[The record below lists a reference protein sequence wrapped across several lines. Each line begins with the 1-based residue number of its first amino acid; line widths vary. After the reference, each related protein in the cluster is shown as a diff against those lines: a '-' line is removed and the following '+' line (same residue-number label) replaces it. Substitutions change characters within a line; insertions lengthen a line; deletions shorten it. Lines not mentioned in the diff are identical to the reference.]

1 MRLISKETIKTCV
14 RLFLC
19 LILSVLC
26 GMTLLVLVNY
36 LPSERIKNN
45 VRSGAQIILQ
55 ENAEFQYADGY
66 VEAILDNYTDALI
79 LSKVVYP
86 SDHPLKDAVMVPSYS
101 FPGQDVEGMQLF
113 GTLNDNPLD
122 DVQVDTYARYWHGY
136 LAVLKPFFTFFSY
149 ADFRI
154 LNQAAELI
162 LMLMI
167 AVLMQKRHLGFLI
180 PAYVGMLILWNPGTM
195 GVSLQYAPCC
205 YISLGAA
212 AFILWTSRY
221 YAEFQKILFLFFFCG
236 ILTAYLDFL
245 TYPIATLGI
254 PLIFWILTETSQSRI
269 REKSE
274 SLKIGLLCI
283 VWVGGYLG
291 MWAGKW
297 ILGTLLSGENI
308 LSDAALNVA
317 NRTSTQD
324 GGQSLTRSGVVM
336 YLIRYTFGKKPY
348 LLLMIVLIGAI
359 MMWLHMKKKLLK
371 DKNNKAEGIMVPA
384 RKNKCIWL
392 VLVGGLPFLWY
403 FVTANHSFIHP
414 RLVYRA
420 MGVTV
425 LAWISAALLVV
436 QSYPWRIKDS
446 N

>member
-1 MRLISKETIKTCV
+1 MKLISKETIKTCV

-19 LILSVLC
+19 LILSILC

-122 DVQVDTYARYWHGY
+122 HAQIDTYARYWHGY

-162 LMLMI
+162 LMLTI
-167 AVLMQKRHLGFLI
+167 VVLMQKRHLGALI
-180 PAYVGMLILWNPGTM
+180 PAYAGMLILWNPGTM

-221 YAEFQKILFLFFFCG
+221 HAEFQKILFLFLFLRNSDSISGFSDVSDCD
-236 ILTAYLDFL
+236 TWDSADFLDFNRDFSKQD
-245 TYPIATLGI
+245 PG
-254 PLIFWILTETSQSRI
+254 
-269 REKSE
+269 
-274 SLKIGLLCI
+274 KIG
-283 VWVGGYLG
+283 GP
-291 MWAGKW
+291 
-297 ILGTLLSGENI
+297 E
-308 LSDAALNVA
+308 
-317 NRTSTQD
+317 NRTSLHRL
-324 GGQSLTRSGVVM
+324 GRRL
-336 YLIRYTFGKKPY
+336 FG
-348 LLLMIVLIGAI
+348 
-359 MMWLHMKKKLLK
+359 
-371 DKNNKAEGIMVPA
+371 N
-384 RKNKCIWL
+384 
-392 VLVGGLPFLWY
+392 VGWQ
-403 FVTANHSFIHP
+403 
-414 RLVYRA
+414 
-420 MGVTV
+420 M
-425 LAWISAALLVV
+425 
-436 QSYPWRIKDS
+436 DS
-446 N
+446 WNVAFRREYSE